1 MDTIETFIKACAN
14 TLKDPTFIVV
24 NQIDWLDILNSQIN
38 DLFPDIAIL
47 HNTTIAVSTLN
58 SSTMQIDM
66 SAVDPLTLLP
76 LYPNITGI
84 KNIYKIDSDGATTM
98 FTNWTFD
105 KDISLLKLNTKDTD
119 ETVGSGESIKIVW
132 FGEMSTKTSYVEL
145 IELNN
150 AQTQLLKKACLKEVI
165 TRILMDRMKLDRY
178 KTLVGN
184 ANEYVL
190 MALQKT
196 FSDEVDFAKRRKN
209 NTNPVRSF

>member
-1 MDTIETFIKACAN
+1 MDTIETFIKSCAN

-24 NQIDWLDILNSQIN
+24 KQIDWLDILNSQIN

>member
-1 MDTIETFIKACAN
+1 MDTIETFIKSCAD

-24 NQIDWLDILNSQIN
+24 KQIDWLGILNSQIN

-47 HNTTIAVSTLN
+47 HNATIALSTVS
-58 SSTMQIDM
+58 SITMQIDM
-66 SAVDPLTLLP
+66 SAVDSITLLP

-84 KNIYKIDSDGATTM
+84 KNVYKIDSDGVTTI

-105 KDISLLKLNTKDTD
+105 KDISLLKLNTKSTD

-132 FGEMSTKTSYVEL
+132 FGEMSTKTSYADT

-150 AQTQLLKKACLKEVI
+150 AQTNLLKKSCLKEVI
-165 TRILMDRMKLDRY
+165 TRILMDRVKLDRY

>member
-24 NQIDWLDILNSQIN
+24 RQIDWLDILNSQIN